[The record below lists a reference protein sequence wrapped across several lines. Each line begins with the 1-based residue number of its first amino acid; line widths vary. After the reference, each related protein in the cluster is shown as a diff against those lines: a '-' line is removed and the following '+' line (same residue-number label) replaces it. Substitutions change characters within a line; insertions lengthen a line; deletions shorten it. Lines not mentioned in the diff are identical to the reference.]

1 MAPTRLIAG
10 LMGPLMFAMGVAMLL
25 NRSLFPAMAAELER
39 SYIVIFL
46 SGLLSLLAGIAIIRV
61 HNVWSGGWPVIVT
74 VVGWLAI
81 VGGLARMWF
90 PQMAAPIAASL
101 GNQPAV
107 LILAGLVLL
116 GIGAFL
122 SYKAYGPAN

>member
-1 MAPTRLIAG
+1 MAPTRLIGG
-10 LMGPLMFAMGVAMLL
+10 LMGPLLFAMGVAMLL
-25 NRSLFPAMAAELER
+25 NRSLFPEMAAELER
-39 SYIVIFL
+39 SYIVIFI
-46 SGLLSLLAGIAIIRV
+46 SGLLSLLAGVAIIRV

-90 PQMAAPIAASL
+90 PQMAAPIAVSF
-101 GNQPAV
+101 GTRPAALV
-107 LILAGLVLL
+107 VAGLALL